1 MTYKEIQEITNRLE
15 PLGELTLDVQLD
27 STKLDGQPEFYYYG
41 VEIGSYSGDK
51 TTTVVKLTINEHPDN
66 RGIWLY
72 KCNYDYIY
80 KSQRQEQQ
88 QIYDT
93 CQQIV
98 NDYLNDNL
106 LKGEV
111 EE

>member
-1 MTYKEIQEITNRLE
+1 MTYEEVKEISRRVGQ
-15 PLGELTLDVQLD
+15 LGELTLDVRLD
-27 STKLDGQPEFYYYG
+27 NTKLEEQPVFYYYG
-41 VEIGSYSGDK
+41 VEIGSCQENN

-80 KSQRQEQQ
+80 KSQQQEQQ

-93 CQQIV
+93 CKQIV
-98 NDYLNDNL
+98 RDYLNGNL

>member
-1 MTYKEIQEITNRLE
+1 MTYKEIQEITRRLE

-27 STKLDGQPEFYYYG
+27 NTKLKGQPEFYYYG

>member
-1 MTYKEIQEITNRLE
+1 MTYKEIQEITRRLE

-98 NDYLNDNL
+98 NDYLNGNL
-106 LKGEV
+106 VNNEV
-111 EE
+111 QK